1 MKLINYY
8 KLSDYIKY
16 DMDINPT
23 INEILRITVSAKDTY
38 PNYANWFLNKHI
50 PGIYDGSRD
59 TIIALYEEEIVG
71 IANIKKNQEKKICT
85 LYIKPNFRKNNFGI
99 ELTQHAIDELE
110 NDKPLITMPTISIP
124 QFKNIIKRYDWK
136 ITDCVKDLYK
146 ADTNEIILNGILLP
160 EEKEIEQEKKIIL
173 TYEKTGDKNLLKL
186 LRNPLKSLFNY
197 YIKDKKEEKRKKVL
211 SN

>member
-16 DMDINPT
+16 DMDIHPT

-71 IANIKKNQEKKICT
+71 IANIK
-85 LYIKPNFRKNNFGI
+85 
-99 ELTQHAIDELE
+99 
-110 NDKPLITMPTISIP
+110 
-124 QFKNIIKRYDWK
+124 
-136 ITDCVKDLYK
+136 
-146 ADTNEIILNGILLP
+146 
-160 EEKEIEQEKKIIL
+160 
-173 TYEKTGDKNLLKL
+173 
-186 LRNPLKSLFNY
+186 
-197 YIKDKKEEKRKKVL
+197 
-211 SN
+211 